1 MKSALIVC
9 IGNDLAADDAAGR
22 VIYKK
27 LEKRIL
33 PPGTRSR
40 FLGTG
45 GIALIDELGGE
56 DMLVV
61 VDAVQF
67 GASPGTVHV
76 LDWDQLPPAT
86 LRPVSVHGIGIR
98 EAIEVAKGLFPR
110 QTPRHVYL
118 VGIEGKCFNQ
128 LGAGLSAEVADAIDS
143 AVSEILQ
150 LLNSNLKEVL

>member
-9 IGNDLAADDAAGR
+9 IGNDLAADDAAGLA
-22 VIYKK
+22 IYEK

-33 PPGTRSR
+33 PPGTRTS

-45 GIALIDELGGE
+45 GISLIDELGGE
-56 DMLVV
+56 DILVV

-67 GASPGTVHV
+67 GSSPGTVHV
-76 LDWDQLPPAT
+76 VDWDQLPPAT

-98 EAIEVAKGLFPR
+98 EAIEVAKRLFPE
-110 QTPRHVYL
+110 QTPQHVYL

-128 LGAGLSAEVADAIDS
+128 LGAGLSSEVADAVDI
-143 AVSEILQ
+143 AVSEILH
-150 LLNSNLKEVL
+150 LLDSNLKEV